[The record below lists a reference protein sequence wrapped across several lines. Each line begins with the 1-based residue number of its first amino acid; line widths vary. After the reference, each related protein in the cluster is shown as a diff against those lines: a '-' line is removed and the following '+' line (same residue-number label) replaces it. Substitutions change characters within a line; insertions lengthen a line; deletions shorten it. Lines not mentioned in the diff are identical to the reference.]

1 MARPGLN
8 CRESGRAFG
17 PRGQLGGSQF
27 RKMPA
32 RSLRM
37 CSRGPLSCLT
47 ASWVARFPDD
57 VDVPRLV
64 PVRRDKTPVVRVP
77 LAGIHPSGSR
87 VILLAPT
94 MAGDRVEF
102 QGGRGTLIDECP
114 SYVHWCP
121 LAFPS
126 VPVRGVSGHFRA
138 CQKAPPGGVFV
149 RAGQLCRVL
158 HSVRE
163 PVSPCLPTYEV
174 ASRKLNALDY
184 RPVRLKSSV

>member
-1 MARPGLN
+1 
-8 CRESGRAFG
+8 
-17 PRGQLGGSQF
+17 
-27 RKMPA
+27 
-32 RSLRM
+32 M

-114 SYVHWCP
+114 STFIGVPWHFPVSLCG
-121 LAFPS
+121 AFPVIS
-126 VPVRGVSGHFRA
+126 AHAKKPRLEGYSSGRGSFAGCSTAYVNLYHPV
-138 CQKAPPGGVFV
+138 
-149 RAGQLCRVL
+149 
-158 HSVRE
+158 
-163 PVSPCLPTYEV
+163 CLRT
-174 ASRKLNALDY
+174 
-184 RPVRLKSSV
+184 KSHLGNLMHWTTDLYD